1 MYLILLSIVF
11 PVLAGVYLLVMADR
25 RHLLITAGI
34 CFAITGILVVAT
46 LLTQYGADFILFNLT
61 ASLPICFA
69 VDGMSA
75 IFSAMAMIIFICA
88 GFFSFEYMKH
98 EGHEKIFF
106 MFYTITFLLDDG
118 F

>member
-11 PVLAGVYLLVMADR
+11 PVLAGVYLLVRKEMADR

-98 EGHEKIFF
+98 S
-106 MFYTITFLLDDG
+106 MSITWS
-118 F
+118 